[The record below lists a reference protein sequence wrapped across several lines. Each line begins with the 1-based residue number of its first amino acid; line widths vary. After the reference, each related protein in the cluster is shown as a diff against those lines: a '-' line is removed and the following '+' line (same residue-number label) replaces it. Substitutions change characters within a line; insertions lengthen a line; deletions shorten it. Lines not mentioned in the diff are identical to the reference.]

1 MGPLG
6 FAFLAKTLK
15 AAFKGCT
22 PTKMRD
28 MDASWDCA
36 GLYAFCAQKPV
47 ASHGI
52 VRAGTSGHNRGRRQ
66 TLISLYV
73 ALVPQEG

>member
-6 FAFLAKTLK
+6 FAFRAKVLK

-22 PTKMRD
+22 LTKMRD

-36 GLYAFCAQKPV
+36 GLYACCALNPV
-47 ASHGI
+47 ASLGI
-52 VRAGTSGHNRGRRQ
+52 VRAR
-66 TLISLYV
+66 TLD
-73 ALVPQEG
+73 A

>member
-6 FAFLAKTLK
+6 FAFLAKVLK

-36 GLYAFCAQKPV
+36 GLYACCAQKPV
-47 ASHGI
+47 ALHGI
-52 VRAGTSGHNRGRRQ
+52 VRAGTLGHDRGRRHK
-66 TLISLYV
+66 TKSSYV
-73 ALVPQEG
+73 AIYTHEG